1 MKRVAVAVLVAS
13 HCLAAPGASR
23 LVWLRRQQRSFQEI
37 PVVTPDG
44 FDISAILF
52 CGTGFAAHEDHMP
65 AQEIPTSSGTFSTAR
80 ILLDGNTLGRAE
92 IG

>member
-1 MKRVAVAVLVAS
+1 
-13 HCLAAPGASR
+13 
-23 LVWLRRQQRSFQEI
+23 
-37 PVVTPDG
+37 VVTPDG

-92 IG
+92 IR